1 MSLAFLFV
9 FLAYGGVQ
17 QYVITYFNGLNRS
30 HVGFVSL
37 ILIYAT
43 NSICSPLAAAGVA
56 RFGAKRAML
65 ASLPFYSLFI
75 LSLVTRSTP
84 TIWVASITLGVAASV
99 LWNGQNT
106 CLVRA
111 AYDDALGRSAGFFA
125 LFNAAGTGIGVV
137 IVGLAIVRTSYTATF
152 LVAAVVPVLG
162 AICIAQMNDIGA
174 PDVSRRVRALSAA
187 RSKTAW
193 RISVIW
199 FSGSFVFGLALS
211 VIPLVIH
218 ASLGLAY
225 VGILT
230 SCFYVVP
237 ILASYTVGNQSDI
250 RGRKTLLYVAGIC
263 GAAGLIALTFS
274 NVGGAVVVIGVVL
287 VAVSNSM
294 GAPITTALVGDVAT
308 ELNLA
313 SIVSLFRM
321 MQGAGIVAGL
331 VVAAVLRGT
340 TALEISLGSLI
351 VCFAVFLPV
360 FREDIPE
367 IRSRIAREIG

>member
-1 MSLAFLFV
+1 
-9 FLAYGGVQ
+9 
-17 QYVITYFNGLNRS
+17 
-30 HVGFVSL
+30 
-37 ILIYAT
+37 
-43 NSICSPLAAAGVA
+43 
-56 RFGAKRAML
+56 
-65 ASLPFYSLFI
+65 
-75 LSLVTRSTP
+75 
-84 TIWVASITLGVAASV
+84 
-99 LWNGQNT
+99 
-106 CLVRA
+106 
-111 AYDDALGRSAGFFA
+111 
-125 LFNAAGTGIGVV
+125 
-137 IVGLAIVRTSYTATF
+137 
-152 LVAAVVPVLG
+152 
-162 AICIAQMNDIGA
+162 MNDIGA